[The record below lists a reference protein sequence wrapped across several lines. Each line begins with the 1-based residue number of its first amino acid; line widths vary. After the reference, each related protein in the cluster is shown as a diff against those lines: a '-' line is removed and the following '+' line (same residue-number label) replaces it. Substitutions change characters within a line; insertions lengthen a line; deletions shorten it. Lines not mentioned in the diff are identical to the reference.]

1 MIQQAADL
9 ICESIESRKSFQT
22 YASEL
27 ERIMKFIC
35 RGELSDDILAQ
46 RSAIHAI
53 DAELQ
58 KKRKHADNT
67 DLMVQINS
75 IVNEYIAVEQPEE
88 GLTPSRRFDIS
99 QIDFDLL
106 RREFA
111 RSHRKHLILKDLDEL
126 IQVRLDK
133 LLFTNPQRM
142 DYYNRYQ
149 QIISTY
155 NDKQDQASIEK
166 TFMDLMDLANSMDTE
181 QQRYVREG
189 FSSDE
194 ELSVYDLLFQ
204 SSLSA
209 QDIKRIEQVSV
220 ELLQK
225 VKARIHELDHWVDKQ
240 ETKASVDNLIRDVL
254 YDGLPDSYPVE
265 QINEYRRR
273 IFEYVYTQYGTAA

>member
-1 MIQQAADL
+1 MPLPQIADIQYGFAFDGSL
-9 ICESIESRKSFQT
+9 FNS
-22 YASEL
+22 
-27 ERIMKFIC
+27 MKFIC

-166 TFMDLMDLANSMDTE
+166 MFMDLMDLANSMDTE

-209 QDIKRIEQVSV
+209 QDIKRIKQVSV